1 MGQINRIY
9 KTSSAMTPAK
19 NIYNEDIKYCGSYDT
34 YCLPITMIS
43 MKQNM
48 KIMGMMHK
56 NPVYVANTM
65 SVFADGQCSDD
76 LMVERVTLNAAVK
89 VKNEVTK
96 DMDLTVEK
104 ITILFSMESAVSAL
118 TCEEPLKLNTEYDI
132 TTLKCKDEEG
142 QDPFADMKELI
153 GVVQP
158 IQMIFTETT
167 ITMGGEEPLVFNRG
181 SDEGCTSIKDFIKPF
196 LFSKPAP
203 IREDVKFCGAY
214 TTGCVSFMGIGMEAT
229 MKLQGMMH
237 KDPVYLQYPVSVYSG
252 SCTKENLMTSITMN
266 AAMRLK
272 NGVQRDM
279 VIKAEKITMLFAN
292 EEAIAGYKC
301 TEPLELNKEYDVTT
315 LDCKDEQGEDP
326 FADTKALIGQ
336 DQDAPMEFGEDYL
349 SVKNEQGQEIKF
361 DRESDEGC
369 TSAKKG
375 LRNAF

>member
-1 MGQINRIY
+1 
-9 KTSSAMTPAK
+9 
-19 NIYNEDIKYCGSYDT
+19 
-34 YCLPITMIS
+34 
-43 MKQNM
+43 
-48 KIMGMMHK
+48 
-56 NPVYVANTM
+56 
-65 SVFADGQCSDD
+65 
-76 LMVERVTLNAAVK
+76 
-89 VKNEVTK
+89 
-96 DMDLTVEK
+96 
-104 ITILFSMESAVSAL
+104 
-118 TCEEPLKLNTEYDI
+118 
-132 TTLKCKDEEG
+132 
-142 QDPFADMKELI
+142 
-153 GVVQP
+153 
-158 IQMIFTETT
+158 
-167 ITMGGEEPLVFNRG
+167 
-181 SDEGCTSIKDFIKPF
+181 
-196 LFSKPAP
+196 
-203 IREDVKFCGAY
+203 
-214 TTGCVSFMGIGMEAT
+214 